1 MNKIVLEQNS
11 EKTEEEVNWEENDLD
26 SDNEDSV
33 WCMDTRGVSS
43 QAISNNKSN
52 ETTNSELD
60 KNMTDDVVQ
69 EDDEVLCEEERI
81 DEQLA
86 DDDTTE

>member
-11 EKTEEEVNWEENDLD
+11 EKTEEEVNWEENDLNN
-26 SDNEDSV
+26 DNEDSV

-69 EDDEVLCEEERI
+69 ENDEVLCEEERI